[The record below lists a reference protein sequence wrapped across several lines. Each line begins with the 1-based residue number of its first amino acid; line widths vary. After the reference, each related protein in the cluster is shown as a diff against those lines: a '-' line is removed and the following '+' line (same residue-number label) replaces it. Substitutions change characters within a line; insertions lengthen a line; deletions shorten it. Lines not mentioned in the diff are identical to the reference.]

1 MPGFL
6 PRVAF
11 CLIVSLVGGCSTESE
26 AIFRSFNS
34 AVFQDSAVD
43 SAPLNPNYR
52 YLRVTA
58 SGGRIALLALGY
70 IDKSPDGPIEVWYSG
85 EREALRLRNG
95 RVVSAAG
102 MPTEWRNVILPP
114 LPDWPVLVGGNE
126 PVVWSRLRDVMPGYR
141 MSVRDTVTLQPS
153 RPPRDTELKG
163 VDPSDLAW
171 FEERTGARA
180 QKIAHGRTR
189 GEEQHGRA
197 ERRTADRIN
206 RSPIEP
212 EQKTARDGQD
222 RPSWQRYRD
231 REGIERDEGQGGAH
245 RTRRHPNGQGL
256 AVGGKSVEA
265 EMAFE
270 AKRME
275 CRQSPEKR
283 RERKPAAQGVA
294 PNLGG

>member
-11 CLIVSLVGGCSTESE
+11 CLIVSLVCGCSTESE
-26 AIFRSFNS
+26 AIFRSFNA

-58 SGGRIALLALGY
+58 NGGRIALLVLGY
-70 IDKSPDGPIEVWYSG
+70 IDKSTDGPVEVWYSG
-85 EREALRLRNG
+85 ERETLRLRNG

-114 LPDWPVLVGGNE
+114 LPDWPVLVRSNS

-171 FEERTGARA
+171 FEERTGAREGLDLEWLQGTFVPENA
-180 QKIAHGRTR
+180 LPAARYGISVNAGAATVVY
-189 GEEQHGRA
+189 GEQCLDWDFCFA
-197 ERRTADRIN
+197 
-206 RSPIEP
+206 
-212 EQKTARDGQD
+212 
-222 RPSWQRYRD
+222 WQRW
-231 REGIERDEGQGGAH
+231 
-245 RTRRHPNGQGL
+245 
-256 AVGGKSVEA
+256 
-265 EMAFE
+265 
-270 AKRME
+270 
-275 CRQSPEKR
+275 
-283 RERKPAAQGVA
+283 PAARVTR
-294 PNLGG
+294 